1 LSKKIRRVTVENPVD
16 INHIFEEEGIKLL
29 KELGWYGSIVVQ
41 YSDNYSKEIFDK
53 VKEYGEKIGLK
64 IYTGVKIRCESPRE
78 LIKQVKRFRNRI
90 DVILVEGGN
99 LKINRQALELH
110 DVDILSTP
118 ELNRRDSG
126 IDHVLAKLG
135 STYRVAIELNF
146 KQLLIRKNLYE
157 RARLLWAFRRNMKLA
172 KKFDTP
178 VVLSSG
184 AESIY
189 DIKSPYDL
197 RSFLNT
203 LTGDPLYSKT
213 VMELPYKIAEYRAYL
228 RRENVVR
235 YGVEVVEE

>member
-1 LSKKIRRVTVENPVD
+1 MENPVD

-41 YSDNYSKEIFDK
+41 YNENYDKKIFDE
-53 VKEYGEKIGLK
+53 VKEYGEREGLR
-64 IYTGVKIRCESPRE
+64 IYTGVKIRSESPKE
-78 LIKQVKRFRNRI
+78 LVRYVKKFRSKV
-90 DVILVEGGN
+90 DVILVEGGM

-126 IDHVLAKLG
+126 LDHVLARLG
-135 STYRVAIELNF
+135 SVHRVAIELNF
-146 KQLLIRKNLYE
+146 KQLLIRKNPYE
-157 RARLLWAFRRNMKLA
+157 RARLLWTFRRNMYLA

-189 DIKSPYDL
+189 DIKSPHDL

-203 LTGDPLYSKT
+203 LTGDPVYSKAI
-213 VMELPYKIAEYRAYL
+213 MEFPYKIAEYRVYL

-235 YGVEVVEE
+235 YGVEVVEEE